1 MSSLWGYTQIVIE
14 GEKASE
20 IHELLCR
27 AKEECGREECGYRS
41 EIIST
46 RSGQYCFAF
55 GLEEV
60 VKYES
65 DDDIFG
71 TRTVT
76 TIVRPDVFMLLPDP
90 SDESIRN
97 IIQAGNIKFEYTDSI
112 LKVTEDTYAD
122 EGTMLPFLV
131 EYLGEEYEGLFYRIS
146 DEADYIGE
154 TNDKEG
160 KYFSLDD

>member
-1 MSSLWGYTQIVIE
+1 
-14 GEKASE
+14 
-20 IHELLCR
+20 
-27 AKEECGREECGYRS
+27 
-41 EIIST
+41 
-46 RSGQYCFAF
+46 
-55 GLEEV
+55 
-60 VKYES
+60 
-65 DDDIFG
+65 
-71 TRTVT
+71 
-76 TIVRPDVFMLLPDP
+76 MLLPDP

-97 IIQAGNIKFEYTDSI
+97 IIQARKIKFEYTDSI